1 MTALSDLRVIEM
13 GQLLAGPFC
22 GQLLADLGADVVKI
36 EPPGTGDPMREW
48 GREKAGG
55 RSLWWPVV
63 ARNKRSVTLNLRLA
77 EGQDLARRLI
87 GDADVLIENFRPGT
101 LERWGLGW
109 EELHH
114 LNPRLVMVR
123 VTGFGQDGPY
133 ASQPGYG
140 AIGEAMGGIRYIVG
154 DPGSPPSRTGISI
167 GDALA
172 ALFSC
177 VGTLAALHARER
189 TGTGQVV
196 DTAIYEAVL
205 AMMESLI
212 PEYAVAGYVRERTGS
227 ILPNVAP
234 SNVYPTRDAKLVLIA
249 ANQDTVFRRLAEAM
263 GRPELADDERYCS
276 HTARGLHQRE
286 LDDLIGA
293 WTATIDRDELY
304 SHLIDNE
311 VPVGRIYTAADMLV
325 DPHFKARD
333 AIVHLMH
340 PELGDFPMQNVTPRL
355 SATPGEVR
363 WLGPELGE
371 HTDEVLV
378 EALGLDRHALTELRS
393 RGVI

>member
-1 MTALSDLRVIEM
+1 VD
-13 GQLLAGPFC
+13 
-22 GQLLADLGADVVKI
+22 
-36 EPPGTGDPMREW
+36 
-48 GREKAGG
+48 
-55 RSLWWPVV
+55 
-63 ARNKRSVTLNLRLA
+63 

-87 GDADVLIENFRPGT
+87 GNADVLIENFRPGT

-109 EELHH
+109 EELHE
-114 LNPRLVMVR
+114 LNPRLVMAR
-123 VTGFGQDGPY
+123 VTGFGQSGPY

-154 DPGSPPSRTGISI
+154 DPGSPPSRTGISL

-177 VGTLAALHARER
+177 VGTLSALHARER

-263 GRPELADDERYCS
+263 GRPELADDERYRS
-276 HTARGLHQRE
+276 HTARGLHQGE

-378 EALGLDRHALTELRS
+378 EALGLDRDALTELRS